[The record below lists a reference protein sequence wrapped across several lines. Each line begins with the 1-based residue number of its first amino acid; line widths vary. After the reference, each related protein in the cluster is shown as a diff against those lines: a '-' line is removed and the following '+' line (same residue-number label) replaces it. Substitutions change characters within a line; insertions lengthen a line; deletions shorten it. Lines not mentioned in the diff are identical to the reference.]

1 LGILSEYLKHV
12 EGYEK
17 IPRKLRAKGLIFS
30 HKAGKAVG
38 VTELGDEVLAE
49 TSE

>member
-1 LGILSEYLKHV
+1 LKHV
-12 EGYEK
+12 EGYKK
-17 IPRKLRAKGLIFS
+17 ILRKLRAKGLIFS

-38 VTELGDEVLAE
+38 ITELGDEVLAE